1 MILLHTVLYYTTL
14 HCTFCHFRY
23 GMATSSTCVTYLQSG
38 RGGYPIHF
46 SFVRGDGHLLHLSP
60 ILKYRKWLSLSTS
73 VLGEW
78 MATSST
84 HCIPLRHTVFYGILQ
99 YCSVCYYTIP
109 YYKLLYYA
117 ALDYT
122 ILYSSILY
130 CIVHF
135 VCYRWSGHLLH
146 MCHLS
151 VKLRE
156 WPAPYTS
163 FLRGDGHLLHL
174 SHISKYREWLSPFT
188 SLFGERMATSSTH
201 CSALHYTV
209 FYCVQLYR

>member
-1 MILLHTVLYYTTL
+1 M
-14 HCTFCHFRY
+14 
-23 GMATSSTCVTYLQSG
+23 
-38 RGGYPIHF
+38 GYPIHL
-46 SFVRGDGHLLHLSP
+46 SFVREDGHLLHLSP
-60 ILKYRKWLSLSTS
+60 ILKCKKWLSPCTS
-73 VLGEW
+73 LFGEW

-117 ALDYT
+117 VLDYT

-151 VKLRE
+151 VRLRE

-163 FLRGDGHLLHL
+163 
-174 SHISKYREWLSPFT
+174 
-188 SLFGERMATSSTH
+188 LFCEGMATSSTH
-201 CSALHYTV
+201 HISHSTGSGYPHLLLFLENGWLPRPLTVLHCILLYYIV
-209 FYCVQLYR
+209 YYCTAR